1 MRHSL
6 ISKIFLSP
14 PVYIFVCE
22 WLTVSRLI
30 KTSSWIPFLSLYLP
44 HTSRPITR
52 WFQFYL
58 QNSKTTSLSRLSLS
72 LAKMPCS
79 VFKYH
84 SSIFLIVLPAL
95 TCLLQLEVI
104 VLKYTLLVSTSFL
117 KFFHDSQLLLNTN
130 PLSMSHKPSAVWHV
144 FTPAISSTVIYLHL
158 W

>member
-6 ISKIFLSP
+6 ISKMFLSP

-22 WLTVSRLI
+22 WLTVSRLT
-30 KTSSWIPFLSLYLP
+30 KTRSWIPFRSLYLP
-44 HTSRPITR
+44 HPSHPVTR
-52 WFQFYL
+52 FQFYL

-72 LAKMPCS
+72 LIAKMPCS
-79 VFKYH
+79 VLKYH
-84 SSIFLIVLPAL
+84 GSIFLIVLPAL

-104 VLKYTLLVSTSFL
+104 VIKYTLLVSISFL

-130 PLSMSHKPSAVWHV
+130 PLSMSHKPSAVWRV

-158 W
+158 